1 MTFGRQ
7 TRVNLGSI
15 HISSK
20 IYDIHKISMKFG
32 LFQALRKHIPITI
45 QKIIILN
52 NPIIQYSYNHTKIYQ
67 LISIYK
73 LQQKVVINLTFKRL
87 PFSHFNSFLY
97 ELRLLKI
104 CYKKRTVPL
113 HFQSVWNTESKCHHC
128 SNSVFSLSSWTSRM
142 VLVSDH
148 VADEILILASCQSI
162 SVWNLISLQM
172 AIGVTVWSFPFFFFS
187 FPFFLFYLL
196 FYYYYLCTI
205 YL

>member
-73 LQQKVVINLTFKRL
+73 LQQKVVIVILSKDYLSHTLT
-87 PFSHFNSFLY
+87 PFS
-97 ELRLLKI
+97 
-104 CYKKRTVPL
+104 
-113 HFQSVWNTESKCHHC
+113 
-128 SNSVFSLSSWTSRM
+128 M
-142 VLVSDH
+142 
-148 VADEILILASCQSI
+148 SC
-162 SVWNLISLQM
+162 
-172 AIGVTVWSFPFFFFS
+172 T
-187 FPFFLFYLL
+187 Y
-196 FYYYYLCTI
+196 
-205 YL
+205 